1 MRLNSKLFVQDMIR
15 FLLIALFIYAGSSKL
30 FEVGIF
36 KAQMM
41 KSPLL
46 PASFIPF
53 LAYAIPLF
61 EIALS
66 VLLASKN
73 LYRMAL
79 LFSFF
84 LMLLFSLYLIAL
96 NVFFSEADIPCSCG
110 GILGHLTYEV
120 HIIFNLCFT
129 ILSLVGFIF
138 SKQGQPRI
146 AKENAF

>member
-1 MRLNSKLFVQDMIR
+1 MRLNARLFLQDIIR

-46 PASFIPF
+46 PHGLIPF
-53 LAYAIPLF
+53 LAYAVPLF
-61 EIALS
+61 EIGLS
-66 VLLASKN
+66 LFLASKR
-73 LYRMAL
+73 LYRLGL
-79 LFSFF
+79 LLSFF

-96 NVFFSEADIPCSCG
+96 NVFFSDPDIPCSCG

-129 ILSLVGFIF
+129 MLSLLGFML
-138 SKQGQPRI
+138 SKLGYPR
-146 AKENAF
+146 